1 MKEKIYEKYAWIIF
15 FLIGGMTLIS
25 GIFHGLGINSDPALV
40 ESIVGM
46 TIDDLKISNSMF
58 FDLYNFYF
66 RSGGISDVG
75 FAFLLIAISVTA
87 YKRGEKWAWYTFW
100 AIPAFFLS
108 FVGLSLNFEGSAS
121 LIPPLIVIII
131 LSLLGLILP
140 FKKFFPSK

>member
-1 MKEKIYEKYAWIIF
+1 MKEKIYEKYAWIVF
-15 FLIGGMTLIS
+15 FLIGAITFIS
-25 GIFHGLGINSDPALV
+25 GIFHALGLNSDPALV

-46 TIDDLKISNSMF
+46 TIDDLKISNPMF

-66 RSGGISDVG
+66 RCGGLSDVG
-75 FAFLLIAISVTA
+75 FAFLLTAISVTA

-108 FVGLSLNFEGSAS
+108 FVGLSLTFEGSAS
-121 LIPPLIVIII
+121 LIPPLMVIII
-131 LSLLGLILP
+131 LSLLGLLLP